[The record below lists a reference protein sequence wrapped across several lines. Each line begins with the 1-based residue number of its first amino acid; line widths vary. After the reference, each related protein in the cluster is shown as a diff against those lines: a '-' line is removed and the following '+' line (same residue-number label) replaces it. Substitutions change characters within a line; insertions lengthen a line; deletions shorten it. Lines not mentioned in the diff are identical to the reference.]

1 MKSKFLPIK
10 NSQYSIKLSPPNK
23 TFQFFQIGGGL
34 DTKSGIFT
42 APIAGAYLFI
52 VHVCSA
58 DMSKALLA
66 IR

>member
-1 MKSKFLPIK
+1 MLKYWLDFFVGYFIY
-10 NSQYSIKLSPPNK
+10 QYFN
-23 TFQFFQIGGGL
+23 FFFQIGGGL